1 MKTAE
6 TAALDASLVEPLCEV
21 LQEHP
26 VRLAILFGSHATG
39 TAHSASDIDLAVE
52 LDSLR
57 SSDAGYNEAFFG
69 VSADLSAALETNDVD
84 LVDLH
89 STTPALAT
97 SIFEHGVLLMGDQ
110 EHAAALRE
118 ELTPPGDTSPSPR
131 ERLDAAL
138 ARIDTHLE
146 DGDRGVPAAGET
158 EDDFRT

>member
-6 TAALDASLVEPLCEV
+6 TAALDASLVETLREV

-57 SSDAGYNEAFFG
+57 PADADYNEAFFG

-89 STTPALAT
+89 STTPALAA
-97 SIFEHGVLLMGDQ
+97 SIFEHGVLLVGDQ

-118 ELTPPGDTSPSPR
+118 DLTATDDPSLSPR
-131 ERLDAAL
+131 ERFDAAL
-138 ARIDTHLE
+138 ARIDAHL
-146 DGDRGVPAAGET
+146 DHRDAGVPVQGER
-158 EDDFRT
+158 EDDR